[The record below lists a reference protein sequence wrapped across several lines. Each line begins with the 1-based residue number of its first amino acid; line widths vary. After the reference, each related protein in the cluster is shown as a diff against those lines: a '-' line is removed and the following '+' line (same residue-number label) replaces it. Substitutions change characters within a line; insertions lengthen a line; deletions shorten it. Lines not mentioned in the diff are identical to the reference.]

1 MDLKKIGTRIRTAR
15 KKMKISQ
22 KTLADKLGVVER
34 TVRHWELGAT
44 QIDIVA
50 LTDMSKLFGL
60 STDYLLGIS
69 DFTKPENEFLSEQL
83 GVSDQAATTLRYFG
97 KSENSKVLDFIA
109 TEPLSFNKFMN
120 NMMLY
125 LDSDYNCVLAEAND
139 GKSTYYETVKR
150 PSGEAEHR
158 ILLGRAAENEFGYD
172 KMKCVT
178 PDIISAVALQ
188 DMQAQL
194 VHWKDSYKENISMH

>member
-1 MDLKKIGTRIRTAR
+1 MDLKYIGTRIRTAR

-22 KTLADKLGVVER
+22 KALANKLGVVER

-69 DFTKPENEFLSEQL
+69 DFTKPENKFLSEQL

-158 ILLGRAAENEFGYD
+158 ILLGRAAENEIGLD
-172 KMKCVT
+172 
-178 PDIISAVALQ
+178 
-188 DMQAQL
+188 
-194 VHWKDSYKENISMH
+194 

>member
-15 KKMKISQ
+15 KALGLSQ
-22 KTLADKLGVVER
+22 KALADKLGVVER

-44 QIDIVA
+44 QIDIMA
-50 LTDMSKLFGL
+50 LTDISKLFGL

-69 DFTKPENEFLSEQL
+69 DFTKPENKFLSEQL
-83 GVSDQAATTLRYFG
+83 GISDKAATTLRYFG
-97 KSENSKVLDFIA
+97 KSENNKILDYIA
-109 TEPLSFNKFMN
+109 TDPLSFNKFMN
-120 NMMLY
+120 NMGQY
-125 LDSDYNCVLAEAND
+125 FDADYNCVLAEARD
-139 GKSTYYETVKR
+139 GKSTYYAPIKR
-150 PSGEAEHR
+150 PNGETEHR
-158 ILLGRAAENEFGYD
+158 ILLGRSAENESGYD
-172 KMKCVT
+172 KMRCVL